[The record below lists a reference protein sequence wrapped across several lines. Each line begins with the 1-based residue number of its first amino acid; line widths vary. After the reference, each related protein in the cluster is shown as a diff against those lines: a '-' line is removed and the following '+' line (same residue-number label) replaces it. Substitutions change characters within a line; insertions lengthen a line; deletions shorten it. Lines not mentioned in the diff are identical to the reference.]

1 MAYTW
6 NLKHEIFRKSKKW
19 RCLFWKMSHWNW
31 PKWSKLPQIIFAW
44 KYLNHT
50 RFARNV
56 AKWDSLSDFQTLCL
70 LPPEQKCVY
79 KIMDIIH
86 HFFFLF
92 RNSYTTIC
100 FANFSP
106 VISLCMKSIWKCRSI
121 AKVYHFHIFSQVGTH
136 LYPVNQSLQT
146 SRKTYQTTKMSVVAE
161 SLLSRCYL
169 FNSIPKLEIF
179 PHR

>member
-1 MAYTW
+1 MEMPF
-6 NLKHEIFRKSKKW
+6 LKNVSLE
-19 RCLFWKMSHWNW
+19 LTKMTKISPNYFCMKILK
-31 PKWSKLPQIIFAW
+31 PYSLCSQCCKI
-44 KYLNHT
+44 
-50 RFARNV
+50 
-56 AKWDSLSDFQTLCL
+56 SLSDFQTLCL

-100 FANFSP
+100 FANFSL

-161 SLLSRCYL
+161 SLHSRCYL